1 MGQSLRIIRYYSMP
15 RNGAILMAYE
25 KFLRDMAIELGAEPS
40 VAAKDAA
47 TVVDMEIAL
56 VKVSGLLLIQ
66 YGKYQT
72 FILKG
77 MGNMMSCKF

>member
-1 MGQSLRIIRYYSMP
+1 
-15 RNGAILMAYE
+15 MAYE
-25 KFLRDMAIELGAEPS
+25 KYLRDMAIELGAEPS

-56 VKVSGLLLIQ
+56 VKVSGLLLFQ

-72 FILKG
+72 FIHKG
-77 MGNMMSCKF
+77 MEDMMSCKF